1 MKKIQKIQKNDIEVK
16 KKYIN
21 ENIEKIKNHRNYLDI
36 IIFHDCPHTNNSNGV
51 FVNLNSIDESIID
64 KLYYKL
70 KNELEDDAL
79 TENIIE
85 KKIIEKEIE
94 YLLKE
99 KDKKVVETI
108 YDKITLDEFKK
119 EEIEIINMSK
129 KYKI

>member
-1 MKKIQKIQKNDIEVK
+1 MENIHTDDIEVK
-16 KKYIN
+16 KKYIH
-21 ENIEKIKNHRNYLDI
+21 ENIEKIKNHKNYLDI
-36 IIFHDCPHTNNSNGV
+36 ILFHECPHTNNSNGV
-51 FVNLNSIDESIID
+51 FINLNSIDSSIID

-85 KKIIEKEIE
+85 KKIIEEEIE
-94 YLLKE
+94 NLLKE

-119 EEIEIINMSK
+119 EEIEIINLSK

>member
-1 MKKIQKIQKNDIEVK
+1 MENIHTDDIEVK
-16 KKYIN
+16 KKYIH
-21 ENIEKIKNHRNYLDI
+21 ENIEKIKNHKNYLDI
-36 IIFHDCPHTNNSNGV
+36 ILFHECPHTNNSNGV
-51 FVNLNSIDESIID
+51 FINLNSIDSSIID

-70 KNELEDDAL
+70 KNELEDGAL

-85 KKIIEKEIE
+85 KKIIEEEIE
-94 YLLKE
+94 NLLKE

-119 EEIEIINMSK
+119 EEIEIINLSK

>member
-1 MKKIQKIQKNDIEVK
+1 MEDIQTNDIEVK
-16 KKYIN
+16 KKYIH
-21 ENIEKIKNHRNYLDI
+21 ENIDKIKNHKNYLDI
-36 IIFHDCPHTNNSNGV
+36 ILFHECPHTNNSNGV
-51 FVNLNSIDESIID
+51 FINLNSIDESIID

-85 KKIIEKEIE
+85 KKIIEEEIE

-99 KDKKVVETI
+99 KDKKVTETV
-108 YDKITLDEFKK
+108 YDKLTLDKFKK
-119 EEIEIINMSK
+119 EEIEIINLSK

>member
-1 MKKIQKIQKNDIEVK
+1 MDHTNDIEVK
-16 KKYIN
+16 KKYIH
-21 ENIEKIKNHRNYLDI
+21 ENIEKIKNHKNYLDI
-36 IIFHDCPHTNNSNGV
+36 ILFHECPHTNNSNGI
-51 FVNLNSIDESIID
+51 FINLNSIDSSIID

-85 KKIIEKEIE
+85 KKIIEEEIE
-94 YLLKE
+94 NLLKE
-99 KDKKVVETI
+99 KDKKVVKTI

-119 EEIEIINMSK
+119 EEIEIINLSK

>member
-1 MKKIQKIQKNDIEVK
+1 MENIQTNDIEVK

-21 ENIEKIKNHRNYLDI
+21 ENINKIKHHKNYLDI
-36 IIFHDCPHTNNSNGV
+36 ILFHECPHTNNSNGV
-51 FVNLNSIDESIID
+51 FINLNSIDGSIID

-85 KKIIEKEIE
+85 KKIIEEEIE
-94 YLLKE
+94 SLLKE
-99 KDKKVVETI
+99 KDKKVKGTI
-108 YDKITLDEFKK
+108 YDKLTLDKFKK
-119 EEIEIINMSK
+119 EEIEIINLSK

>member
-1 MKKIQKIQKNDIEVK
+1 MENIQTNDIEVK
-16 KKYIN
+16 KKYIH
-21 ENIEKIKNHRNYLDI
+21 ENIDKIKNHKNYLDI
-36 IIFHDCPHTNNSNGV
+36 ILFHKCPHTNNSNGV
-51 FVNLNSIDESIID
+51 FINLNSIDESIID

-85 KKIIEKEIE
+85 KKIIEEEIE

-99 KDKKVVETI
+99 KDKKVTETV
-108 YDKITLDEFKK
+108 YDKLTLEKFKK
-119 EEIEIINMSK
+119 EEIEIINLSK

>member
-1 MKKIQKIQKNDIEVK
+1 MENIQTNDIEVK

-21 ENIEKIKNHRNYLDI
+21 ENINKIKHHKNYLDI
-36 IIFHDCPHTNNSNGV
+36 ILFHECPHTNNSNGV
-51 FVNLNSIDESIID
+51 FINLNSIDGSIID

-85 KKIIEKEIE
+85 KKIIEEEIE
-94 YLLKE
+94 SLLKE
-99 KDKKVVETI
+99 KDKKVKETI
-108 YDKITLDEFKK
+108 YDKLTLDKFKK
-119 EEIEIINMSK
+119 EEIEIINLSK

>member
-1 MKKIQKIQKNDIEVK
+1 MENIHTDDNEVK
-16 KKYIN
+16 KKYIH
-21 ENIEKIKNHRNYLDI
+21 ENIEKIKNHKNYLDI
-36 IIFHDCPHTNNSNGV
+36 ILFHECPHTKNSNGV
-51 FVNLNSIDESIID
+51 FINLNSIDSSIID
-64 KLYYKL
+64 NLYYKL

-85 KKIIEKEIE
+85 KKIIEEEIE
-94 YLLKE
+94 NLLKE

-119 EEIEIINMSK
+119 EEIEIINLSK

>member
-1 MKKIQKIQKNDIEVK
+1 MENIQTDDIEVK
-16 KKYIN
+16 KKYIH
-21 ENIEKIKNHRNYLDI
+21 ENIEKIKNHKNYLDI
-36 IIFHDCPHTNNSNGV
+36 ILFHECPHTNNSNGV
-51 FVNLNSIDESIID
+51 FINLNSIDSSIID

-85 KKIIEKEIE
+85 KKIIEEEIE
-94 YLLKE
+94 NLLKE
-99 KDKKVVETI
+99 KDKKVVEPI

-119 EEIEIINMSK
+119 EEIEIINLSK